1 MLVLAGLPGRRHGL
15 LIAAQAVAEDR
26 RRPVRSRHRGSL
38 PSGCGPVE
46 GGLDQRGGLGFPA
59 PERGQH
65 GGRIGHEVRPGHR
78 TDRID
83 LRDQRGAA
91 PEVTTPP
98 GVHGHP
104 GQQDRKLVKGAGL
117 TGELNLPCGQVP
129 VVVVPQNV
137 ARHRGQPAPPERIV
151 CGDVC
156 AGKGASC
163 LPQHRGGG
171 GRPVGDQQRQAVQQQ
186 VARPRRVRRRG
197 QGPGGAGDL
206 QQIVG
211 ARQMP
216 GEQRCLVGVQVGLA
230 GQVQVERLQPLGRL
244 QQQRRRV
251 AVQPRGERD
260 LPAQQVSPGALQ
272 LIQRPGL
279 RHGEQ
284 VQRLAERAGPQAGLR
299 RGQRAPGPAR
309 RIGRQRRRPLPERR
323 GGGQPAAGLGPPG
336 RPFELGGD
344 VLIRPGRGRGP
355 VPGPP
360 VRIGLR
366 VGGLGQRRVRPSAG
380 PGPGPTGRP
389 PSGPADAGTAPG
401 RRTRSG
407 PPPPPAGPPAAPI
420 ASCPAARHTSTGS
433 PVGSAAATSS
443 SRRV

>member
-1 MLVLAGLPGRRHGL
+1 MLVLAVLPGRRQGL
-15 LIAAQAVAEDR
+15 LIAAQAVVEDSGH
-26 RRPVRSRHRGSL
+26 PVRPRHRASL
-38 PSGCGPVE
+38 PSGCGLLE

-65 GGRIGHEVRPGHR
+65 GGGKRHVAGPGRR
-78 TDRID
+78 TDRIG
-83 LRDQRGAA
+83 LRDQRGAG
-91 PEVTTPP
+91 PEVTAPH
-98 GVHGHP
+98 GVHGHG
-104 GQQDRKLVKGAGL
+104 GQQDRKLAEGAGL
-117 TGELNLPCGQVP
+117 AGELDLPCGQVP
-129 VVVVPQNV
+129 VVIPQSV
-137 ARHRGQPAPPERIV
+137 ARRRGQPAPPERLG

-163 LPQHRGGG
+163 LPQRRGGG

-197 QGPGGAGDL
+197 QPLGGAGDL
-206 QQIVG
+206 QHMAG
-211 ARQMP
+211 AGQMP
-216 GEQRCLVGVQVGLA
+216 GEPRCLVGVQVGLA
-230 GQVQVERLQPLGRL
+230 GQVQVERLQPPGRL
-244 QQQRRRV
+244 QQQRGRV

-260 LPAQQVSPGALQ
+260 LPAQQVRPGALQ

-279 RHGEQ
+279 RHGQQ

-299 RGQRAPGPAR
+299 RGQHAPGAAR

-323 GGGQPAAGLGPPG
+323 GGGQPAAGLRPARPTVRARRPRPHPDRPRPRPGARPAGPG
-336 RPFELGGD
+336 RPAGRWP
-344 VLIRPGRGRGP
+344 RPAPRA
-355 VPGPP
+355 PP
-360 VRIGLR
+360 
-366 VGGLGQRRVRPSAG
+366 AC

-407 PPPPPAGPPAAPI
+407 PPPPPAAPPPRRLP
-420 ASCPAARHTSTGS
+420 SCPAARHTSTGS